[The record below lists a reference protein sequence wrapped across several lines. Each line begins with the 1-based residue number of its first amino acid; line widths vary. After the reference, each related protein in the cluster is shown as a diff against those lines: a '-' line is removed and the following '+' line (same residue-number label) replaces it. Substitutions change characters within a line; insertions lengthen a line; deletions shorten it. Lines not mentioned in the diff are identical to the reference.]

1 MLARSFQGILGLRLL
16 EELLLDGNEIQN
28 LEGIESLCRLECLDI
43 SHNRIVSF
51 PPGMQ
56 QLKRLVFLC
65 AEGNKLQQLEHLQG
79 LPALTQL
86 YLNSNSIQGFRP
98 LMHLSR
104 CPCLRVLDLRNTP
117 LSREAEYRPYTLYLL
132 PTLKVLDGVEPKQEE
147 TAEVR
152 QEFAGRLTRELLEQI
167 IGAPLPCL
175 EASELVVAH
184 NKIDLSAGGLGGV
197 DGPGLLSLP
206 LLERLDLSHNSLRH
220 LKGLA
225 TAPLENIRVLQLRG
239 NGLSRIEGLLNCSH
253 LEVLDLSDNRIR
265 RIDPE
270 GFQGVTET
278 LRCLVMERNGLRSL
292 CGLPLLPNLEELRIA
307 QNRIP
312 DFTQIEYLVQLPKLK
327 QIGFQQN
334 PACQRRHWRAVLAE
348 QLPQLQ
354 TIDGDLIS
362 LEGIQRKLPVGPTE
376 ALPAPEELLH
386 RVSRSLH
393 DEPGSSGVFPQQQAL
408 EHQQFLLHQ
417 QLHLWHPTKSTKGRS
432 IVQSKPEA
440 LTPGRLQKNRQPQ
453 TVPEVV
459 SLNLGIVGTGAPGIS
474 PNPAGASLLS
484 RRDTQPET
492 TGI

>member
-86 YLNSNSIQGFRP
+86 YLNSNSIQGFRYVDIRILQVDRPYCNKLHCNAFIKVHFHIFSICFTRRELPAGDENVALTIRCHFETFGNVPALLMRRFPCRP

-175 EASELVVAH
+175 EASVF
-184 NKIDLSAGGLGGV
+184 I
-197 DGPGLLSLP
+197 
-206 LLERLDLSHNSLRH
+206 
-220 LKGLA
+220 
-225 TAPLENIRVLQLRG
+225 T
-239 NGLSRIEGLLNCSH
+239 
-253 LEVLDLSDNRIR
+253 
-265 RIDPE
+265 
-270 GFQGVTET
+270 F
-278 LRCLVMERNGLRSL
+278 
-292 CGLPLLPNLEELRIA
+292 
-307 QNRIP
+307 
-312 DFTQIEYLVQLPKLK
+312 PK
-327 QIGFQQN
+327 N
-334 PACQRRHWRAVLAE
+334 A
-348 QLPQLQ
+348 
-354 TIDGDLIS
+354 
-362 LEGIQRKLPVGPTE
+362 
-376 ALPAPEELLH
+376 
-386 RVSRSLH
+386 
-393 DEPGSSGVFPQQQAL
+393 
-408 EHQQFLLHQ
+408 
-417 QLHLWHPTKSTKGRS
+417 
-432 IVQSKPEA
+432 
-440 LTPGRLQKNRQPQ
+440 
-453 TVPEVV
+453 
-459 SLNLGIVGTGAPGIS
+459 
-474 PNPAGASLLS
+474 
-484 RRDTQPET
+484 
-492 TGI
+492 